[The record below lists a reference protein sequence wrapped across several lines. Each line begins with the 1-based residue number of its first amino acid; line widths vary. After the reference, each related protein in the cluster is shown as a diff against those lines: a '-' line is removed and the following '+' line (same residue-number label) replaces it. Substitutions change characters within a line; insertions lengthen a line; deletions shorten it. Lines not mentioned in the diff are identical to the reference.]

1 MKKMAKKDLNEDI
14 LSGGSISDSEKKDK
28 SAKKAERQEKKAKKA
43 AEKRA
48 ALEKEIK
55 ELREKRDS
63 ETDEKAKAALNKKI
77 DSAKNKLDSLNGKKS
92 GVASN
97 TARAIK
103 SVVAVVVVIALLVA
117 YVATGTVRKGFIHS
131 TLQWTANLT
140 AATIVDDNGEKIRI
154 PVSTYN
160 YYFANTYNNL
170 MSTQSSYEQYG
181 LDLEE
186 YNLDVD
192 FDIPLSQQT
201 TTNDDGEVMTWLEYL
216 NEQVLEGI
224 KSTYM
229 YYNEAVEANGGEEP
243 EITEDQQTELE
254 DTLSQYESTASS
266 YGYTLSGYLVQAM
279 GKGVTESVFRRE
291 ATISYIAQN
300 YQSEIS
306 QNVSEE
312 EYTDADIE
320 AYRDENIEDYEAVS
334 IRIFEASTEDDAIAF
349 SEALNSDGSNFTDLC
364 VEYSEDSV
372 YNNSYYAQA
381 EASTKFYATRTVLQ
395 NAGYAIATAAD
406 HTHED
411 GEEHSEDEE
420 LEYPGLDWLFSTD
433 RRAGDVY
440 QYSTT
445 VVYVLEPVSV
455 PDAQSVDVRHIL
467 IAPETDD
474 DSTDATN
481 ATEEQWAAAYE
492 TAQGIVDEFN
502 AGDATETSFAALA
515 EENTTDTGS
524 ASNGGLYED
533 VVPGQMVD
541 AFEAWALDPA
551 RRAGDVDIVQTQY
564 GYHIM
569 YFVGTSGTPI
579 WKVNA
584 ESAIA
589 SEDAT
594 TLAEELDSAYS
605 ISFNW
610 FGRFYIEK
618 DTDIDA

>member
-55 ELREKRDS
+55 EMREKRDS

-131 TLQWTANLT
+131 TLQWTTNLT

-181 LDLEE
+181 LDLAE

-306 QNVSEE
+306 ENVSED

-474 DSTDATN
+474 DSTDATS

-551 RRAGDVDIVQTQY
+551 RGAGDVDIVQTQF